1 MYSVSAPDGSE
12 RDPAHSLRRGQR
24 RQFARYDI
32 DHLRLDK
39 GDLIECD
46 AGLWTVSR
54 TKLSLGATG
63 ATIDDRFTG
72 TGSGGNESP
81 CATGNGD

>member
-1 MYSVSAPDGSE
+1 MRSVSAPDGNE
-12 RDPAHSLRRGQR
+12 RDPMFSLRRSQR

-39 GDLIECD
+39 GELIKCD
-46 AGLWTVSR
+46 AGPYTVSS
-54 TKLSLGATG
+54 TQLSLGATG
-63 ATIDDRFTG
+63 TTVDDRFAG